1 MTSSIQQ
8 QTFESPHQ
16 QAMLSGYSQAFQL
29 STGEVSYRRLAP
41 DGYPLYID
49 ANNDPYAYLKR
60 PNPPT
65 PEAVARAQFI
75 DKTYVWKEP
84 GKTAKPS

>member
-1 MTSSIQQ
+1 MTSSIQPR
-8 QTFESPHQ
+8 TFEEV
-16 QAMLSGYSQAFQL
+16 LETT
-29 STGEVSYRRLAP
+29 TGNYYFRTYAS
-41 DGYPLYID
+41 DGYPLYIMPVD
-49 ANNDPYAYLKR
+49 DPAAYLKR

-65 PEAVARAQFI
+65 PEAVARAQFV